1 MTRNQT
7 KKSVEFFTQTLKKSA
22 STETEPRPFIAA
34 NTKKPNTQL
43 LLFESIDDVEQFGFI
58 KEVVRKCLKGRQQ
71 MHKHFT
77 FEYVTPSELNYY
89 LKVAEH
95 SNIIKIIKHKS

>member
-1 MTRNQT
+1 MSQNLTS
-7 KKSVEFFTQTLKKSA
+7 KSAESSTQTLKKSA

-43 LLFESIDDVEQFGFI
+43 LLFENIDDVEKFGFI

-77 FEYVTPSELNYY
+77 FEYATPSELNYY
-89 LKVAEH
+89 KKVAEH
-95 SNIIKIIKHKS
+95 SKIIKIIKHER